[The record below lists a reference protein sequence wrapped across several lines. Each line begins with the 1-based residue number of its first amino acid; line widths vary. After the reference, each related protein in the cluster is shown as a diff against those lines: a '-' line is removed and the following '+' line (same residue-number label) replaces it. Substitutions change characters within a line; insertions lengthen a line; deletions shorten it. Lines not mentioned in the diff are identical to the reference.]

1 MDTTTFSKNL
11 KARMADLG
19 ISQAELVSM
28 CQPYCSELGVK
39 LTKKNLS
46 QYVNGQFVPRHG
58 KLTVLC
64 RALDVD
70 EGYFLY
76 GDEDLVLSSDETALV
91 RCWRKANLD
100 EREAVAFALRKRG
113 IIPVYPASEKEA

>member
-19 ISQAELVSM
+19 ITQSELVTM

-46 QYVNGQFVPRHG
+46 QYMNGLFVPRHER
-58 KLTVLC
+58 LTVLC
-64 RALDVD
+64 KALDVD
-70 EGYFLY
+70 EAYFLS
-76 GDEDLVLSSDETALV
+76 GDVEIILTKDEEALVL
-91 RCWRKANLD
+91 CWRKANLD
-100 EREAVAFALRKRG
+100 EKEAVAFALRKRG
-113 IIPVYPASEKEA
+113 IIPILSVSEKEA

>member
-19 ISQAELVSM
+19 VSQSELVSM

-46 QYVNGQFVPRHG
+46 QYMNGLFIPRHG

-64 RALDVD
+64 KALDVD
-70 EGYFLY
+70 EGYFLS
-76 GDEDLVLSSDETALV
+76 GDLDIALSEDEEALVL
-91 RCWRKANLD
+91 CWRRANLD
-100 EREAVAFALRKRG
+100 EKEAVAFALRKRG
-113 IIPVYPASEKEA
+113 IIPIYPALREEA

>member
-11 KARMADLG
+11 KARIADLG
-19 ISQAELVSM
+19 ITQSELVTM

-46 QYVNGQFVPRHG
+46 QYMNGLFVPRHG
-58 KLTVLC
+58 RLTVLC
-64 RALDVD
+64 KALDVD
-70 EGYFLY
+70 EAYFLS
-76 GDEDLVLSSDETALV
+76 GDVDIVLGADEEALI

-100 EREAVAFALRKRG
+100 EKEAVVFALRKRG
-113 IIPVYPASEKEA
+113 IIPINPALEEEA

>member
-19 ISQAELVSM
+19 ITQSELVSM

-46 QYVNGQFVPRHG
+46 QYMNGLFVPRHG
-58 KLTVLC
+58 RLTVLC
-64 RALDVD
+64 KALDVD
-70 EGYFLY
+70 EAYFLS
-76 GDEDLVLSSDETALV
+76 GDVEIILTKDEEALVL
-91 RCWRKANLD
+91 CWRKANLD
-100 EREAVAFALRKRG
+100 EKEAVAFALRKRG
-113 IIPVYPASEKEA
+113 IIPILSVSEKEA